1 MFIPRITV
9 AAASL
14 AVLVGCVGGIDSG
27 PDISEFAT
35 ACMFE
40 VDPPGAYVW
49 SSGDTEVKPGGD
61 GTAAGAAAVN
71 ACIRT
76 KAAAD
81 GVDLT
86 AAAAPRRAS
95 TTEVETAGGMVTET
109 FTYGTPPAAAQSTA
123 QPAVEGNCRR
133 RSVLSGGS
141 GYFGCIN

>member
-1 MFIPRITV
+1 MLIPRIAM

-40 VDPPGAYVW
+40 VNPPGAYVW
-49 SSGDTEVKPGGD
+49 SSGDTEVKPAGD

-71 ACIRT
+71 ACIRM

-86 AAAAPRRAS
+86 AASPRPAS
-95 TTEVETAGGMVTET
+95 TTEVQAAGGMVTET
-109 FTYGTPPAAAQSTA
+109 FTYGTPPAAARSAA

-133 RSVLSGGS
+133 RSVLSGGA